1 MKILPEKREAAT
13 AVGCP
18 SETNSAPK
26 TCNDNPPETNGEQN
40 KLGGRRSEAAGG
52 LTASGCLENHFKKPF
67 LPADDESHI
76 TYKI

>member
-1 MKILPEKREAAT
+1 MPEKRVAAT

-18 SETNSAPK
+18 PETNSALK
-26 TCNDNPPETNGEQN
+26 TCSNSPPETNGEQN
-40 KLGGRRSEAAGG
+40 TLGDRRSEAEGEV
-52 LTASGCLENHFKKPF
+52 TVSGCLENHFKKPF

>member
-1 MKILPEKREAAT
+1 MPEKRAAVT

-18 SETNSAPK
+18 SETNSALK
-26 TCNDNPPETNGEQN
+26 TCNDNPPETNREQN
-40 KLGGRRSEAAGG
+40 TLGGGRSEAEGG
-52 LTASGCLENHFKKPF
+52 ATTAGCLENHFKKPF

>member
-1 MKILPEKREAAT
+1 MPEKRAAVT

-18 SETNSAPK
+18 SETNSALK

-40 KLGGRRSEAAGG
+40 TLGGRRSEAERGA
-52 LTASGCLENHFKKPF
+52 TASGWLENHFKKPF

>member
-18 SETNSAPK
+18 SETNSALK

-40 KLGGRRSEAAGG
+40 TLGGGRSEAAGG
-52 LTASGCLENHFKKPF
+52 ATASGWLENHFKKPF
-67 LPADDESHI
+67 LPADDESHHI
-76 TYKI
+76 NKI